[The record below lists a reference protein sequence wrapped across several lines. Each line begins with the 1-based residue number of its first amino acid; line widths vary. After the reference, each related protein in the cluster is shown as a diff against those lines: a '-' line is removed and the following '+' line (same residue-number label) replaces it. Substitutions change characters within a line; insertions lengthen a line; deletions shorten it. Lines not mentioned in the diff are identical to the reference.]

1 MRVALYGNVC
11 NNYYTLAKALRTKL
25 NIDAHLYLNH
35 KADIQN
41 RPESD
46 DPALKNNYPD
56 WIHLSKKWD
65 YIPMLTRYDRTFVK
79 ELNKYDVVFL
89 SQFGVTLAPFIKSK
103 VIFYVTGGDLT
114 QTPFPGKF
122 AHKYPNPIM
131 RLIWEYVGLMQRR
144 GIRHADRILSQ
155 PFFPFVNALNE
166 LKIDP
171 SQVSKCYFPILL
183 DTDAF
188 RNNEN
193 AARDID
199 PYNKALLAPFK
210 FIILHPSRINLDQS
224 KGSMDSGQWKGN
236 DNLFKAL
243 AICINKYKI
252 DDACIA
258 MPERIFSPDIGRA
271 KQIIDELGI
280 ESNVVWL
287 KPPNPEG
294 FPRRQLMN
302 FYSIADIVADEFATG
317 WFGSVVIEGMACKKP
332 TFCYVDEQVMKQLY
346 PWHPIISAK
355 EPAAIA
361 EQIAAFYF
369 DRERALSHGE
379 LSRKWVKEFH
389 SLKNGTDIYIN
400 NFRNDLKDIFNLS

>member
-1 MRVALYGNVC
+1 MKVALYGNVC
-11 NNYYTLAKALRTKL
+11 NNYYTLAKALRSKL

-46 DPALKNNYPD
+46 DPSLKDNYPD

-103 VIFYVTGGDLT
+103 KIFYVTGGDLT
-114 QTPFPGKF
+114 QTPFPRKF
-122 AHKYPNPIM
+122 AHKYPNPFL
-131 RLIWEYVGLMQRR
+131 RLIWEYVGFMQRR
-144 GIRHADRILSQ
+144 GIRSMDRILTQ
-155 PFFPFVNALNE
+155 PFFPFVNALEE
-166 LKIDP
+166 LKIKP

-183 DTDAF
+183 DTRIF
-188 RNNEN
+188 TRNDH
-193 AARDID
+193 AMRDID
-199 PYNKALLAPFK
+199 PYNKALLAPFN

-224 KGSMDSGQWKGN
+224 RGSIDSGQWKGN

-243 AICINKYKI
+243 SICIRKYKI
-252 DDACIA
+252 DDLCVA
-258 MPERIFSPDIGRA
+258 MPERIFSPDIGKA
-271 KQIIDELGI
+271 KKIISDLGI

-287 KPPNPEG
+287 RPPNPEG

-302 FYSIADIVADEFATG
+302 FYSISDLVADEFATG
-317 WFGSVVIEGMACKKP
+317 WFGSVVVEGMACSKP
-332 TFCYVDEQVMKQLY
+332 TFCYVDEKVMNQLY
-346 PWHPIISAK
+346 PWHPIVSAK
-355 EPAAIA
+355 EPEAIA
-361 EQIAAFYF
+361 EHIASFYF
-369 DRERALSHGE
+369 DREKKEQHGE

-389 SLKNGTDIYIN
+389 SLMNGTEIYIN
-400 NFRNDLKDIFNLS
+400 NFRNDLKDVFNLT